1 MKILFNRPR
10 NTDVVLLYPENERLF
25 KDWVFK
31 SISYQMLDVARVV
44 YLHPIVIVK
53 TFKWFKKILF
63 KEIFLYKNIL
73 KIIYESHLLAIIE
86 FISPKV
92 IITFI
97 DDSGVFHRLSRR
109 YYKAKFIAVQN
120 GLRPKCFFKYL
131 LPTYSNQSYVV
142 SMPSY
147 YCFGKSTVNAFV
159 SQKSIID
166 EYHPIGSFV
175 GGIYWGEYSQP
186 VKCKYDICYV
196 SSWVDIKRL
205 PDMSGVQKTMF
216 MIDLKAIEVLER
228 NLQKL
233 ISEKNYSVAIAFK
246 YKNNKN
252 EHKYFYK
259 KFTNTVKYI
268 DSNIEEFSTYKTIDK
283 SNLTLTTYSTCGAE
297 AFGMGKK
304 VLFFNGSGDSS
315 IGVQEAGYCYLEN
328 DDYEKFRD
336 HICELL
342 SMTNNEYISKV
353 YENMQYM
360 MNYNNA
366 DMPHLRIRK
375 SILSSL
381 KKPN

>member
-1 MKILFNRPR
+1 
-10 NTDVVLLYPENERLF
+10 
-25 KDWVFK
+25 
-31 SISYQMLDVARVV
+31 
-44 YLHPIVIVK
+44 
-53 TFKWFKKILF
+53 
-63 KEIFLYKNIL
+63 
-73 KIIYESHLLAIIE
+73 
-86 FISPKV
+86 
-92 IITFI
+92 
-97 DDSGVFHRLSRR
+97 
-109 YYKAKFIAVQN
+109 
-120 GLRPKCFFKYL
+120 
-131 LPTYSNQSYVV
+131 
-142 SMPSY
+142 
-147 YCFGKSTVNAFV
+147 
-159 SQKSIID
+159 
-166 EYHPIGSFV
+166 
-175 GGIYWGEYSQP
+175 
-186 VKCKYDICYV
+186 
-196 SSWVDIKRL
+196 
-205 PDMSGVQKTMF
+205 SGVQKTMF

-381 KKPN
+381 KKP